1 MPKLLFSK
9 IRIYELKDIPQKRT
23 QRRRIDILLSRKRQ
37 KKDIQCILAQKI
49 NDESFSTKINPEDN
63 RGIQPTLETLLK
75 DERCLAAFRAFLRS
89 EFSEEN
95 IEFWLACR
103 DYRKTTSPADLF
115 WKATEIYQEFL
126 HPQAQR
132 EINVDHHIH
141 EKIKRS
147 MKAPALCC
155 FDEAVRHVYKLMESD
170 SYSRFLRSDAYL
182 GLGRKA
188 RTFW

>member
-1 MPKLLFSK
+1 MTTVLTMLPRVHSLSSIVQPPSDFS
-9 IRIYELKDIPQKRT
+9 
-23 QRRRIDILLSRKRQ
+23 
-37 KKDIQCILAQKI
+37 I
-49 NDESFSTKINPEDN
+49 NNPP
-63 RGIQPTLETLLK
+63 G
-75 DERCLAAFRAFLRS
+75 CLAAFRAFLRS

-103 DYRKTTSPADLF
+103 DYRKTISPADLF

-182 GLGRKA
+182 GLRRKA